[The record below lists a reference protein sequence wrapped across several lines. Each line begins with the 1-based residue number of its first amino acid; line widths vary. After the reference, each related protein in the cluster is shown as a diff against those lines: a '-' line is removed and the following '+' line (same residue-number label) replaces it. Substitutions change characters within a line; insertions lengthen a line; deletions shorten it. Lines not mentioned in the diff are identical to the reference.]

1 MKIYQIYIPELATYV
16 KFKVLEPEQI
26 EQFVISFKKENKD
39 PDLIQFRK
47 KVVETFVFNLKSEIA
62 ESLRMMSR
70 QSAESCL
77 DALFNGCLMLNPG
90 LDIDLWLSIAY
101 TGILEDISSFKDE
114 DNIASKESAF
124 MKSLKNM
131 QKTGKKFPKVD
142 LDDFPFDMNL
152 KDKVKPKIKQ
162 ISKQKYLGLENHLKS
177 NVIGQNDAIE
187 NIVSSLRRSQAGMSD
202 IDRPLGVFLFAG
214 SSGVGK
220 THLATTLHKYLFG
233 NDYPVVRID
242 CGEFQHKHENQ
253 KLIGSPPGYV
263 GHDEG
268 GQLVNQIKQYP
279 SSVVLLDEV
288 EKAHPDLWNTF
299 LRVFDNGLLTDAKG
313 EIVSFR
319 NAIIIMTT
327 NLGNEK
333 TTDHLLA
340 NGTGFN
346 RDVNYKTTTKKIPDK
361 SILERNTNEAIRKHF
376 KPEFLNRI
384 DKVVVFNYLSESD
397 CNTIARLEMSITA
410 EKLTKKGYLF
420 EYNQSVIDGL
430 INKGIDSIKG
440 ARGLAQIRREQIEA
454 PIADS
459 IINTTVP
466 RGSVFEITYED
477 DKFKFDIKKPNKKTG
492 LLKQV

>member
-1 MKIYQIYIPELATYV
+1 MKIYQIYIPELAAYV

-26 EQFVISFKKENKD
+26 EQFVVSFKKENKD
-39 PDLIQFRK
+39 PDLITFRK

-70 QSAESCL
+70 HSAESCL
-77 DALFNGCLMLNPG
+77 DALFNGCIMLNPG

-101 TGILEDISSFKDE
+101 TGILEDINSFKD
-114 DNIASKESAF
+114 DDILSSKESAF
-124 MKSLKNM
+124 IESLKNM
-131 QKTGKKFPKVD
+131 KKTNKRFPKID
-142 LDDFPFDMNL
+142 MDDFPFDMGS
-152 KDKVKPKIKQ
+152 KEKIKPKIKQ
-162 ISKQKYLGLENHLKS
+162 ITKQKYLGLENHLKS

-187 NIVSSLRRSQAGMSD
+187 SIVSSLRRSQAGMSD
-202 IDRPLGVFLFAG
+202 VDRPLGVFLFAG

-220 THLATTLHKYLFG
+220 THLATVLHKYLFG
-233 NDYPVVRID
+233 NEYPVVRID

-313 EIVSFR
+313 DIVNFR
-319 NAIIIMTT
+319 NTIIIMTT
-327 NLGNEK
+327 NLGNDK

-340 NGTGFN
+340 GGAGFN
-346 RDVNYKTTTKKIPDK
+346 RDVHYKTSTKKIPDR

-384 DKVVVFNYLSESD
+384 DKVVVFNYLSEAD
-397 CNTIARLEMSITA
+397 CNIIAKLEMSITA

-420 EYNQSVIDGL
+420 EYNQNVIDGL
-430 INKGIDSIKG
+430 ITKGIDSVKG

-454 PIADS
+454 PIAES
-459 IINTTVP
+459 IINSTAP
-466 RGSVFEITYED
+466 RGSVFEMTYED
-477 DKFKFDIKKPNKKTG
+477 DKFKFSVKKPNKKTG
-492 LLKQV
+492 LLKEV